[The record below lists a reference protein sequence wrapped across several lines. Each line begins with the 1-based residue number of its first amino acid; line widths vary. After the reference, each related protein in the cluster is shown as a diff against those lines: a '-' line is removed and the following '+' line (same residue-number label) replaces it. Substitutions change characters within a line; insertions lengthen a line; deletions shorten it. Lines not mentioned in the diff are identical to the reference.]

1 MAAPTIASGLKQLL
15 ARYMPFSSMA
25 PEHLDFVIQ
34 HVEVAYFE
42 PGETI
47 LGPSSERAVPLLHR
61 EAGARAGRN
70 DQREARQVAFE
81 AGVGDCFPVGALLA
95 GRPVSLVYRSMTD
108 TFCLLLPRAR
118 FEQLAQMSG
127 PFLDFCKRRLG
138 ALLDLSRQQLQATY
152 ASEASAERTMNTA
165 LLDLVRAR
173 KPLTCA
179 PDTPLREAFGR
190 MHQSHVGSI
199 IVVEIDADGG
209 DRLAGILTRTDLIG
223 RVILPEVPLTAP
235 VSTVMTRGVRSLD
248 ADDTAADATLLMAEH
263 SIRHIPVMQREGGR
277 RKVLGV
283 VSERDLF
290 ALHRLTVRQLAVAIR
305 RADSAEGLALVAADV
320 RRLSHHLVAQGVGA
334 AQLTR
339 LISHLNDQLT
349 VRLITLACEKYQV
362 EPQSFCWLSFGS
374 EGRGEQTI
382 ATDQDNGILYVESAG
397 ARERLLVLADFTNEA
412 LASCGF
418 PLCRGNI
425 MARNPALT
433 LNYAGW
439 EEVFM
444 KWIDR
449 GDPEALLAAS
459 IYFDFRPLF
468 GDILLANQLRVEV
481 VKRAQGNPRFL
492 KQMSDNALRNRP
504 PAAGRLTESLFGE
517 SGGPDRVDLKMHG
530 TVPFV
535 DAARIWALRAGL
547 HETNTSERLKRLA
560 EAGQLPADD
569 VDGWIAAFEFFQL
582 MRLRAQHRREHAY
595 GASHEDNPNEVELR
609 ALSPLDRRILN
620 ESFRQARK
628 VQQRLELDFPG

>member
-1 MAAPTIASGLKQLL
+1 MPAPTIASGLKQLL
-15 ARYMPFSSMA
+15 APYVPFSSMS
-25 PEHLDFVIQ
+25 PQDLDFVIE

-47 LGPSSERAVPLLHR
+47 LSPADNLPSHCYIVKQGRVQGETATSR
-61 EAGARAGRN
+61 E
-70 DQREARQVAFE
+70 VAFE

-95 GRPVSLVYRSMTD
+95 GRPVSLAYRSVTD
-108 TFCLLLPRAR
+108 TFCLMLPRAR
-118 FEQLAQMSG
+118 FEELAQRSP

-138 ALLDLSRQQLQATY
+138 ALLDLSRQQMQATY

-165 LLDLVRAR
+165 LGELVRAR

-190 MHQSHVGSI
+190 MHQAHVGSI
-199 IVVEIDADGG
+199 IVVENDDEGG
-209 DRLAGILTRTDLIG
+209 DRLTGILTRTDLIG
-223 RVILPEVPLTAP
+223 RVILPEVPLSAP
-235 VSTVMTRGVRSLD
+235 VSTVMTRNVMSLD
-248 ADDTAADATLLMAEH
+248 AEDTAADATLLMAEH
-263 SIRHIPVMQREGGR
+263 SIRHIPVMQRSGGAR
-277 RKVLGV
+277 AVLGV

-305 RADSAEGLALVAADV
+305 RADSVDGLTLVSGDV

-349 VRLITLACEKYQV
+349 GRLLALACERFRV
-362 EPQSFCWLSFGS
+362 DASSFCWLSFGS

-382 ATDQDNGILYVESAG
+382 ATDQDNGILYVDQEG
-397 ARERLLVLADFTNEA
+397 LRERLLELADFTNVA
-412 LASCGF
+412 LAACGF
-418 PLCRGNI
+418 PLCKGNI
-425 MARNPALT
+425 MARNAELT
-433 LNYAGW
+433 LTYAGW
-439 EEVFM
+439 EEMFVR
-444 KWIDR
+444 WIDR
-449 GDPEALLAAS
+449 GDPEALLAGS

-468 GDILLANQLRVEV
+468 GDVLLANQLRVDV
-481 VKRAQGNPRFL
+481 VQRAQRNPRFL
-492 KQMSDNALRNRP
+492 KQMSDNAMRNRP
-504 PAAGRLTESLFGE
+504 PAPGRLTESLFGE
-517 SGGPDRVDLKMHG
+517 AGGPDHVDLKMHG

-547 HETNTSERLKRLA
+547 HETNTSERYKRLA
-560 EAGQLPADD
+560 ELGHLPADD
-569 VDGWIAAFEFFQL
+569 VAGWIAAFEFFQL
-582 MRLRAQHRREHAY
+582 MRLRAQHSREHAY
-595 GASHEDNPNEVELR
+595 GGAHDDNPNEVKLHS
-609 ALSPLDRRILN
+609 LSPLDRRILN

>member
-15 ARYMPFSSMA
+15 TQYMPFSSMKS
-25 PEHLDFVIQ
+25 EDLDFVID

-42 PGETI
+42 PGEI
-47 LGPSSERAVPLLHR
+47 LLSPADQLPPHCFIVKQGRVQGETTGERKI
-61 EAGARAGRN
+61 
-70 DQREARQVAFE
+70 AFE
-81 AGVGDCFPVGALLA
+81 AGTGDCFPVGALLA
-95 GRPVSLVYRSMTD
+95 GRPVSLVYRSVAD
-108 TFCLLLPRAR
+108 TFCLMLPRAR
-118 FEQLAQMSG
+118 FEELAQRSP

-138 ALLDLSRQQLQATY
+138 ALLDMSRQQLQATY

-165 LLDLVRAR
+165 LRELVRTR
-173 KPLTCA
+173 KPLTCT
-179 PDTPLREAFGR
+179 PDTALRDAFGR
-190 MHQSHVGSI
+190 MHQAHVGSI
-199 IVVEIDADGG
+199 IVIEPDGEGG
-209 DRLAGILTRTDLIG
+209 DRLSGILTRTDLIG
-223 RVILPEVPLTAP
+223 RVILPEVPLAAP
-235 VSTVMTRGVRSLD
+235 VSTVMTRDVLSLD

-277 RKVLGV
+277 RAVLGV

-290 ALHRLTVRQLAVAIR
+290 ALHRLTVRQLSVAIR
-305 RADSAEGLALVAADV
+305 RADSVEGLALVAADI

-349 VRLITLACEKYQV
+349 ARLLTLACTQFEV

-382 ATDQDNGILYVESAG
+382 ATDQDNGILYVDGSAS
-397 ARERLLVLADFTNEA
+397 REHLLELANFTNEA
-412 LASCGF
+412 LAACGF
-418 PLCRGNI
+418 PLCKGNI

-433 LNYAGW
+433 LAYAGW
-439 EEVFM
+439 DELFSR
-444 KWIDR
+444 WIDR

-468 GDILLANQLRVEV
+468 GNIGLANQLREDV
-481 VKRAQGNPRFL
+481 VQRAQRNIRFL
-492 KQMSDNALRNRP
+492 KQMSDNAMRNRP
-504 PAAGRLTESLFGE
+504 PAAGRLAESLFGE
-517 SGGPDRVDLKMHG
+517 AGGPERVDLKMHG

-547 HETNTSERLKRLA
+547 HETNTAERLKRLA
-560 EAGQLPADD
+560 EMGQLPSDD
-569 VDGWIAAFEFFQL
+569 VTGWIAAFEFFQL
-582 MRLRAQHRREHAY
+582 MRLRAQHRREHVY
-595 GASHEDNPNEVELR
+595 GAALEANPNEVELH
-609 ALSPLDRRILN
+609 ALSTLDRRIIN

-628 VQQRLELDFPG
+628 AQQRLELDFPG

>member
-1 MAAPTIASGLKQLL
+1 MAAPTIATGLKQLL
-15 ARYMPFSSMA
+15 ARYMPFSSMS
-25 PEHLDFVIQ
+25 PEHLNFVIE

-42 PGETI
+42 PGETVI
-47 LGPSSERAVPLLHR
+47 GPSAEPPSHCYIVKQGRVQGETTSEKRG
-61 EAGARAGRN
+61 E
-70 DQREARQVAFE
+70 VAFE
-81 AGVGDCFPVGALLA
+81 AGIGDCFPVGALLA
-95 GRPVSLVYRSMTD
+95 GRPVSLLYRSTTD
-108 TFCLLLPRAR
+108 TFCLMLPRAR
-118 FEQLAQMSG
+118 FEQLAQMSS

-165 LLDLVRAR
+165 LRDLVRAR
-173 KPLTCA
+173 TPLTCA
-179 PDTPLREAFGR
+179 PETPLREAFGR

-199 IVVEIDADGG
+199 IVVETEAGG
-209 DRLAGILTRTDLIG
+209 GERLAGILTRTDLIG

-235 VSTVMTRGVRSLD
+235 VSSVMTRGVRSLD

-263 SIRHIPVMQREGGR
+263 SIRHIPVMQREGER
-277 RKVLGV
+277 RKVVGV

-290 ALHRLTVRQLAVAIR
+290 ALHRLTVRQLAVALR
-305 RADSAEGLALVAADV
+305 RADSVEGLSLVAADI

-349 VRLITLACEKYQV
+349 VRLLTLACEKFEV
-362 EPQSFCWLSFGS
+362 DPQSFCWLSFGS

-382 ATDQDNGILYVESAG
+382 ATDQDNGILYTESAG
-397 ARERLLVLADFTNEA
+397 ARERLLGLADFTNEA

-433 LNYAGW
+433 LTYAGW
-439 EEVFM
+439 EAMFTR
-444 KWIDR
+444 WIDR

-468 GDILLANQLRVEV
+468 GDILLANQLRIEV
-481 VKRAQGNPRFL
+481 VERAQANSRFL
-492 KQMSDNALRNRP
+492 KQMSDNAMRNRP
-504 PAAGRLTESLFGE
+504 PVAGRLTESLFGE
-517 SGGPDRVDLKMHG
+517 STGPDRVDLKMHG

-547 HETNTSERLKRLA
+547 HETNTSERFKQLG
-560 EAGQLPADD
+560 EAGQLPAGD

-595 GASHEDNPNEVELR
+595 GARHDDNPNEVEVQV
-609 ALSPLDRRILN
+609 LSALDRRILN

>member
-15 ARYMPFSSMA
+15 ARYMPFSSMT
-25 PEHLDFVIQ
+25 PEHLNFVIE

-47 LGPSSERAVPLLHR
+47 LGPAAEPPSHCYIVKQ
-61 EAGARAGRN
+61 GRVQGETTN
-70 DQREARQVAFE
+70 EKQGEVAFE

-108 TFCLLLPRAR
+108 TFCLMLPRAR

-152 ASEASAERTMNTA
+152 ASEASAELTMNTA
-165 LLDLVRAR
+165 LRDLVRAR

-199 IVVEIDADGG
+199 IVVEGDAAGG
-209 DRLAGILTRTDLIG
+209 DRLMGILTRTDLIG
-223 RVILPEVPLTAP
+223 RVILPEIPLTAP
-235 VSTVMTRGVRSLD
+235 VSTVMTRGVMSLD

-277 RKVLGV
+277 RTVLGV

-305 RADSAEGLALVAADV
+305 RADSAEGLSMVAADV

-349 VRLITLACEKYQV
+349 VRLLTLACEKFQV
-362 EPQSFCWLSFGS
+362 DPQSFCWL
-374 EGRGEQTI
+374 
-382 ATDQDNGILYVESAG
+382 
-397 ARERLLVLADFTNEA
+397 
-412 LASCGF
+412 
-418 PLCRGNI
+418 
-425 MARNPALT
+425 
-433 LNYAGW
+433 
-439 EEVFM
+439 
-444 KWIDR
+444 
-449 GDPEALLAAS
+449 
-459 IYFDFRPLF
+459 
-468 GDILLANQLRVEV
+468 
-481 VKRAQGNPRFL
+481 
-492 KQMSDNALRNRP
+492 
-504 PAAGRLTESLFGE
+504 
-517 SGGPDRVDLKMHG
+517 
-530 TVPFV
+530 
-535 DAARIWALRAGL
+535 
-547 HETNTSERLKRLA
+547 
-560 EAGQLPADD
+560 
-569 VDGWIAAFEFFQL
+569 
-582 MRLRAQHRREHAY
+582 
-595 GASHEDNPNEVELR
+595 
-609 ALSPLDRRILN
+609 
-620 ESFRQARK
+620 
-628 VQQRLELDFPG
+628 

>member
-1 MAAPTIASGLKQLL
+1 MAAPTIATGLKQLL
-15 ARYMPFSSMA
+15 VRYMPFSSMT
-25 PEHLDFVIQ
+25 PQHLDFVIEN
-34 HVEVAYFE
+34 VEVAYFE

-47 LGPSSERAVPLLHR
+47 LGPSSEPPAHCYIVKQ
-61 EAGARAGRN
+61 GRVQGETTN
-70 DQREARQVAFE
+70 EKQGEVAFE

-95 GRPVSLVYRSMTD
+95 GRPVSLVYRSVTD

-165 LLDLVRAR
+165 LRDLVRSR

-190 MHQSHVGSI
+190 MHQAHVGSI
-199 IVVEIDADGG
+199 IVVESDAAGG
-209 DRLAGILTRTDLIG
+209 ERLAGILTRTDLIG
-223 RVILPEVPLTAP
+223 RVILPEVPLSAP
-235 VSTVMTRGVRSLD
+235 VATVMTRGVRSLD
-248 ADDTAADATLLMAEH
+248 EDDTAADATLLMAEH
-263 SIRHIPVMQREGGR
+263 SIRHIPVMRRAGGQRT
-277 RKVLGV
+277 VIGV

-305 RADSAEGLALVAADV
+305 RADNAEGLSMVAADI

-349 VRLITLACEKYQV
+349 VRLLTLACEKFQV
-362 EPQSFCWLSFGS
+362 DPKSFCWLSFGS

-382 ATDQDNGILYVESAG
+382 ATDQDNGILYVESDG
-397 ARERLLVLADFTNEA
+397 ARARLLELADFTNEA

-425 MARNPALT
+425 MARNPDLT
-433 LNYAGW
+433 LAYAGW
-439 EEVFM
+439 EDMFTR
-444 KWIDR
+444 WIDR
-449 GDPEALLAAS
+449 GDPEALLAGS

-468 GDILLANQLRVEV
+468 GDILLANQLRVDV
-481 VKRAQGNPRFL
+481 VKRAQANPRFL
-492 KQMSDNALRNRP
+492 KQMSDNAMRNRP
-504 PAAGRLTESLFGE
+504 PAPGRLTESLFGE

-547 HETNTSERLKRLA
+547 HETNTSERYKRLA

-595 GASHEDNPNEVELR
+595 GASHDDNPNEVEIRL
-609 ALSPLDRRILN
+609 LSPLDRRILN

>member
-1 MAAPTIASGLKQLL
+1 MPAPTIASGLKQLL
-15 ARYMPFSSMA
+15 VRYVPFANMTA
-25 PEHLDFVIQ
+25 EDLDFVIE

-42 PGETI
+42 PGETV
-47 LGPSSERAVPLLHR
+47 LSPADDVPSHCYIVKQGRVQGETAEER
-61 EAGARAGRN
+61 EI
-70 DQREARQVAFE
+70 AFE

-95 GRPVSLVYRSMTD
+95 GRPVSLVYRSAAD
-108 TFCLLLPRAR
+108 SFCLMLPRAR
-118 FEQLAQMSG
+118 FEELAQRSP

-152 ASEASAERTMNTA
+152 AAEASAERTMNTA
-165 LLDLVRAR
+165 LGELVRAR
-173 KPLTCA
+173 QPLTCA
-179 PDTPLREAFGR
+179 PDTPLREALGR
-190 MHQSHVGSI
+190 MHQAHVGSVL
-199 IVVEIDADGG
+199 VVESDAENGE
-209 DRLAGILTRTDLIG
+209 RVTGILTRTDLIG
-223 RVILPEVPLTAP
+223 RVILPEVPLSAQ
-235 VSTVMTRGVRSLD
+235 VSTVMTRNVLSLA
-248 ADDTAADATLLMAEH
+248 ADDTAADATLLMAQH
-263 SIRHIPVMQREGGR
+263 SIRHIPVMQRAGGR
-277 RKVLGV
+277 SSVLGV

-305 RADSAEGLALVAADV
+305 RSDSVEALSRVAADI

-349 VRLITLACEKYQV
+349 VALLDFACAKFKA

-382 ATDQDNGILYVESAG
+382 ATDQDNGILYVDG
-397 ARERLLVLADFTNEA
+397 DGVRGRLLELADFVNEA

-418 PLCRGNI
+418 PLCKGNI

-433 LNYAGW
+433 LTYAGW
-439 EEVFM
+439 EEMFTR
-444 KWIDR
+444 WIDR

-468 GDILLANQLRVEV
+468 GDILLANQLRIDV
-481 VKRAQGNPRFL
+481 VQRAQRNARFL
-492 KQMSDNALRNRP
+492 KQMSDNAMQNRP
-504 PAAGRLTESLFGE
+504 PAPGRIAESLFGDV
-517 SGGPDRVDLKMHG
+517 GAPARVDLKMHG

-535 DAARIWALRAGL
+535 DAARIWALSAGL
-547 HETNTSERLKRLA
+547 HETNTSERFRRLA
-560 EAGQLPADD
+560 EMGRLPPED

-582 MRLRAQHRREHAY
+582 MRLRAQHRREFAY
-595 GASHEDNPNEVELR
+595 GRKADDSPNEIELHTV
-609 ALSPLDRRILN
+609 STLDRRILN

>member
-15 ARYMPFSSMA
+15 ARYMPFSSMT
-25 PEHLDFVIQ
+25 PEHLNFVIE

-47 LGPSSERAVPLLHR
+47 LGPSSEPPSHCYIVKQ
-61 EAGARAGRN
+61 GRVQGETTN
-70 DQREARQVAFE
+70 EKQGGVAFE
-81 AGVGDCFPVGALLA
+81 AGIGDCFPVGALLA
-95 GRPVSLVYRSMTD
+95 GRPVSLVYRSVTD

-138 ALLDLSRQQLQATY
+138 ALLDMSRQQLQATY

-165 LLDLVRAR
+165 LRDLVRAR

-199 IVVEIDADGG
+199 IVVEGDAAGG
-209 DRLAGILTRTDLIG
+209 ERLAGILTRTDLIG

-248 ADDTAADATLLMAEH
+248 ANDTAADATLLMAEH

-277 RKVLGV
+277 RKVVGV

-305 RADSAEGLALVAADV
+305 RADSVEGLSMVAADI

-349 VRLITLACEKYQV
+349 VRLLTLACEKFQV
-362 EPQSFCWLSFGS
+362 DPQSFCWLSFGS

-382 ATDQDNGILYVESAG
+382 ATDQDNGILLGESAG
-397 ARERLLVLADFTNEA
+397 TRERLLELADFTNEA

-433 LNYAGW
+433 LPYAGW
-439 EEVFM
+439 EEMFM
-444 KWIDR
+444 RWIDR

-481 VKRAQGNPRFL
+481 VERAQANPRFL
-492 KQMSDNALRNRP
+492 KQMSDNAMRNRP
-504 PAAGRLTESLFGE
+504 PAPGRLTESLFGE

-547 HETNTSERLKRLA
+547 HETNTAERYKRLA

-595 GASHEDNPNEVELR
+595 GASNEDNPNEVELR
-609 ALSPLDRRILN
+609 SLSPLDRRILN

>member
-1 MAAPTIASGLKQLL
+1 MAAPTIATGLKQLL
-15 ARYMPFSSMA
+15 ARYVPFSSMT
-25 PEHLDFVIQ
+25 PEHLNFVVE

-47 LGPSSERAVPLLHR
+47 LGPSSEPPAHCYIVKQ
-61 EAGARAGRN
+61 GRVQGETTN
-70 DQREARQVAFE
+70 EKQGEVAFE
-81 AGVGDCFPVGALLA
+81 AGIGDCFPVGALLA
-95 GRPVSLVYRSMTD
+95 GRPVSLVYRSVTD
-108 TFCLLLPRAR
+108 TFCLLLPRTR

-165 LLDLVRAR
+165 LRDLVRAR
-173 KPLTCA
+173 RPLTCA

-199 IVVEIDADGG
+199 IVVEGDDEGG
-209 DRLAGILTRTDLIG
+209 ERLAGILTRTDLIG
-223 RVILPEVPLTAP
+223 RVILPEVSLTAP
-235 VSTVMTRGVRSLD
+235 VSAVMTRGVRSLD

-263 SIRHIPVMQREGGR
+263 SIRHIPVIQREAGR
-277 RKVLGV
+277 RKVIGV

-305 RADSAEGLALVAADV
+305 RADSAEGLSLVAADI

-349 VRLITLACEKYQV
+349 VRLLTLACEKFEV
-362 EPQSFCWLSFGS
+362 DPQSFCWLSFGS

-382 ATDQDNGILYVESAG
+382 ATDQDNGILYTESAG
-397 ARERLLVLADFTNEA
+397 VRERLLALAGFTNEA

-425 MARNPALT
+425 MARNPELT
-433 LNYAGW
+433 LTYAGW
-439 EEVFM
+439 EEMFM
-444 KWIDR
+444 RWIDR

-468 GDILLANQLRVEV
+468 GDVLLANQLSVEV
-481 VKRAQGNPRFL
+481 VKRAQANPRFL
-492 KQMSDNALRNRP
+492 KQMSDNAMRNRP
-504 PAAGRLTESLFGE
+504 PAPGRLTESLFGE

-547 HETNTSERLKRLA
+547 HETNTAERYKRLA
-560 EAGQLPADD
+560 ESGQLPGDD

-595 GASHEDNPNEVELR
+595 GASHDDNPNEVELR
-609 ALSPLDRRILN
+609 LLSPLDRRILN

>member
-1 MAAPTIASGLKQLL
+1 MAAPTIATGLKQLL

-25 PEHLDFVIQ
+25 PEHLNFVIE

-47 LGPSSERAVPLLHR
+47 LGPSSEPPAHCYIVKQ
-61 EAGARAGRN
+61 GRVQGETTN
-70 DQREARQVAFE
+70 EKQGEVAFE

-95 GRPVSLVYRSMTD
+95 GRPVSLVYRSVTD

-165 LLDLVRAR
+165 LRDLVRSR

-190 MHQSHVGSI
+190 MHQGHVGSI
-199 IVVEIDADGG
+199 IVVEGDAAGG
-209 DRLAGILTRTDLIG
+209 ERLAGILTRTDLIG

-248 ADDTAADATLLMAEH
+248 EEDTAADATLLMAEH
-263 SIRHIPVMQREGGR
+263 SIRHIPVMRREGGR
-277 RKVLGV
+277 RRVVGV

-305 RADSAEGLALVAADV
+305 RADSAEGLSAVAADI

-349 VRLITLACEKYQV
+349 VRLLALACEKYRV
-362 EPQSFCWLSFGS
+362 DPQSFCWLSFGS

-382 ATDQDNGILYVESAG
+382 ATDQDNGILYVESDG
-397 ARERLLVLADFTNEA
+397 ARERLLELADFTNEA
-412 LASCGF
+412 LAACGF

-425 MARNPALT
+425 MARNPELT
-433 LNYAGW
+433 LGYAGW
-439 EEVFM
+439 EEMFM
-444 KWIDR
+444 RWIDR

-481 VKRAQGNPRFL
+481 VKRAQANPRFL
-492 KQMSDNALRNRP
+492 KQMSDNAMRNRP
-504 PAAGRLTESLFGE
+504 PAPGRFTESLFGE
-517 SGGPDRVDLKMHG
+517 AGGPDRVDLKMHG

-547 HETNTSERLKRLA
+547 HETNTSERYKRLA

-569 VDGWIAAFEFFQL
+569 VDGWVAAFEYFQL

-595 GASHEDNPNEVELR
+595 GASHDDNPNEVELR
-609 ALSPLDRRILN
+609 LLSPLDRRILN